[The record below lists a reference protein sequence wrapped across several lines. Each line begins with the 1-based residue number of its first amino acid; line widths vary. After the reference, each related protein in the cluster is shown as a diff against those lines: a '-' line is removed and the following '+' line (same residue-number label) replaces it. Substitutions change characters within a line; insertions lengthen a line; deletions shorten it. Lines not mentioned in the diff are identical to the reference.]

1 MSRTVL
7 QLSIWQVTKKNG
19 GFTFAEVLIAVVILS
34 VGLLGLSA
42 MTIAMTKSL
51 AFGNKLTTATALAQ
65 KKLEEIKNA
74 SYTNLTSVNYPLEDY
89 NTIAGYPPFSRSVT
103 ITTDSPMAN
112 TKTVTV
118 TTAWKRDTAGPPY
131 NVTLKTIIKK

>member
-1 MSRTVL
+1 ML
-7 QLSIWQVTKKNG
+7 QLSTWQLTKKSS
-19 GFTFAEVLIAVVILS
+19 GFTLAEVLIAMVILS

-65 KKLEEIKNA
+65 KKLEEIKNT
-74 SYTNLTSVNYPLEDY
+74 SYTDVTSANYPPEDY
-89 NTIAGYPPFSRSVT
+89 NTIAGYPQFSRSVT
-103 ITTDSPMAN
+103 ITIDSPIAN

-118 TTAWKRDTAGPPY
+118 TTAWKRNTASIPY
-131 NVTLKTIIKK
+131 NVVLKTIVKK

>member
-1 MSRTVL
+1 MP
-7 QLSIWQVTKKNG
+7 LSTWQVTKKSG
-19 GFTFAEVLIAVVILS
+19 GFTLTEVLIAVVILS

-65 KKLEEIKNA
+65 KKLEEIKHTGYIA
-74 SYTNLTSVNYPLEDY
+74 VTSGNFPPENYS
-89 NTIAGYPPFSRSVT
+89 TIAGYPQFSRSVT
-103 ITTDSPMAN
+103 IAIDSPLVN

-118 TTAWKRDTAGPPY
+118 TTTWKRDATSAPY
-131 NVTLKTIIKK
+131 NVILKTIVKK